1 MLSPLCQN
9 RWMSDRQSRG
19 EFLALMAAAS
29 ATIAI
34 AIDAMLPA
42 FAAVREHFGLA
53 ATSSDAALIITFFMA
68 GIGIGQFGYG
78 PLADRFGRKP
88 VFMAGLAIYVVAG
101 LATATAPSLG
111 FLLVGRF
118 LWGLGAAGPRVVAQA
133 MLRDRFKG
141 DSLARALAIILTIFL
156 IVPTIAPVLGQLIL
170 QLGSWRY
177 TFAVGPLFGLIVGL
191 WSTRVTETLDES
203 KRRELDIRSIA
214 RTTIEVLR
222 TRSALGNTVALLAM
236 TAAFLPYLASSERMY
251 GEIYGRGDQFFAWF
265 ALTSVVMAGF
275 TLTTSRVVARFGTRR
290 TTMSVLGLLVGVA
303 AINVLVTHRAD
314 GVPAFAFFVVAT
326 VLLVSLN
333 TALTPLLTSRA
344 LDEVGHIAGTAAS
357 TIGGIT
363 LIGGSLLSP
372 IVDGA
377 IARTVTPFA
386 VAHLAFG
393 AIALA
398 AAVLTNKR
406 TARAA
411 SA

>member
-1 MLSPLCQN
+1 MLSALCQN
-9 RWMSDRQSRG
+9 RWMTDRQSRG

-42 FAAVREHFGLA
+42 FAAVREQFGLA
-53 ATSSDAALIITFFMA
+53 TTSSDAALIITFFMV
-68 GIGIGQFGYG
+68 GVGVGQFVYG

-88 VFMAGLAIYVVAG
+88 VFMAGLALYVVAG
-101 LATATAPSLG
+101 FATAFAPSLG
-111 FLLVGRF
+111 VLLGGRF

-141 DSLARALAIILTIFL
+141 DPLARALAIILTIFL

-177 TFAVGPLFGLIVGL
+177 TFAVGPFFGLVVGL

-203 KRRELDIRSIA
+203 NRRDLDFRSIA
-214 RTTIEVLR
+214 RSTLEVMR
-222 TRSALGNTVALLAM
+222 TPSALGNTFALFAM
-236 TAAFLPYLASSERMY
+236 TAAFLPYLGSSERMY
-251 GEIYGRGDQFFAWF
+251 GEIYGRGNQFFAWF
-265 ALTSVVMAGF
+265 ALTSVAMAGF
-275 TLTTSRVVARFGTRR
+275 TLTTSRIVTRLGTRR
-290 TTMSVLGLLVGVA
+290 TTMSVLVLLVGVA
-303 AINVLVTHRAD
+303 AVNVVVTHRAN
-314 GVPAFAFFVVAT
+314 GVPGFVFFVIAT

-344 LDEVGHIAGTAAS
+344 LDDVGHIAGTAAS

-377 IARTVTPFA
+377 IAGSVTPFA
-386 VAHLAFG
+386 VAHLVFG
-393 AIALA
+393 AIALTA
-398 AAVLTNKR
+398 TMLTDKR
-406 TARAA
+406 TAKEA
-411 SA
+411 SP